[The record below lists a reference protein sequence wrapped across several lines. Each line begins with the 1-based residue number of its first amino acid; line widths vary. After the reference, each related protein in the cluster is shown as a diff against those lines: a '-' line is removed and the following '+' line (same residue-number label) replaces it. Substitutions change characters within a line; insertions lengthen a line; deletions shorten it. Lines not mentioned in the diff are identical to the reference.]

1 MTTTTIVVLA
11 VTSLGA
17 ATVNGAIGYGYSSI
31 SVPIALLVIAGRVL
45 NPALVIVEV
54 GINLYALWWNR
65 ASARRVIRRVIP
77 LAMGLVPGVIAGA
90 LLLGKVAPSSIKLA
104 VYASLLP
111 LILIQ
116 ATGRRFPMRDERS
129 ASVPVGLGVGLLY
142 GLTTISGPPLALF
155 WNNQGLAKE
164 DFKVALA
171 VIRSIESMCALVAYA
186 ALGLITRD
194 SAGVLPWIIPGVAV
208 GFPIGHFLVSKVG
221 VETFRR
227 VCMSFDAYLVAFG
240 LSRTLIDHGVAPG
253 VAYQLLLAT
262 AIVDINLLWT
272 FFRTP
277 RVDHAAS
284 SGGV

>member
-1 MTTTTIVVLA
+1 MSTATIVVLA

-17 ATVNGAIGYGYSSI
+17 ATVNGALGYGYSSI

-45 NPALVIVEV
+45 NPALVVVEV
-54 GINLYALWWNR
+54 AINLYALWWNR
-65 ASARRVIRRVIP
+65 AAASRVLARVLP
-77 LAMGLVPGVIAGA
+77 LATGLVPGVIAGA
-90 LLLGKVAPSSIKLA
+90 LLLGEVAPSSVKLA
-104 VYASLLP
+104 VYAALLP

-116 ATGRRFPMRDERS
+116 ASGKRFHLRNERT
-129 ASVPVGLGVGLLY
+129 AALPIGAGVGLLY

-155 WNNQGLAKE
+155 LNNQGLAKE

-171 VIRSIESMCALVAYA
+171 VIRTIESVCALAAYA
-186 ALGLITRD
+186 WLGLLTKQ
-194 SAGVLPWIIPGVAV
+194 SAGVLPWIVPGVV
-208 GFPIGHFLVSKVG
+208 IGFPVGHMLIGRIG

-240 LSRTLIDHGVAPG
+240 LSRTLIEHGIAPG

-262 AIVDINLLWT
+262 AIVDTSLLVT

-277 RVDHAAS
+277 RVARVAT
-284 SGGV
+284 